1 MQYLTIMLAVIAV
14 LITPALAILFRA
26 AIRWK
31 GIEDKLDEAVR
42 DLKSIVDD
50 KNKVHSEIVAQMR
63 EDRSA
68 TDRRLRWLEENIW
81 KLRQPKD

>member
-50 KNKVHSEIVAQMR
+50 KNKVHTEIVAQMR